1 MTFLFCHWCNVF
13 NPFLLTCV
21 DFLMSL
27 KQVLL
32 NKAHV
37 TLIALERLFTCKKS
51 IFLHT
56 VLFFLGQLFPQDQNN
71 TPLTC
76 VNEDMSL

>member
-1 MTFLFCHWCNVF
+1 MRLLFCHLFYVF
-13 NPFLLTCV
+13 NPFLFTCV
-21 DFLMSL
+21 YLLMSL

-37 TLIALERLFTCKKS
+37 TLIALERLFTCKKVYFCS
-51 IFLHT
+51 AFCSFICK
-56 VLFFLGQLFPQDQNN
+56 LFPQDQHI

>member
-37 TLIALERLFTCKKS
+37 TLIALERLFTCKKVLLFYMS
-51 IFLHT
+51 IIPTGPGHYTTYL
-56 VLFFLGQLFPQDQNN
+56 
-71 TPLTC
+71 C
-76 VNEDMSL
+76 E